1 MRSTKGPAST
11 SRSHPQHPQKAEE
24 KKPSVPLH
32 WLKLID
38 TPIEIFLCIGHI
50 VAAATLIA
58 ERLI

>member
-1 MRSTKGPAST
+1 MRSTKGPAS
-11 SRSHPQHPQKAEE
+11 RSHPQHPPKAEE

-32 WLKLID
+32 WLKLMD

-50 VAAATLIA
+50 VAAATFVA

>member
-1 MRSTKGPAST
+1 MRSTKGPA

-50 VAAATLIA
+50 VAAATFVA